1 MSYTG
6 SVVTT
11 DDMKVVSLRVSDH
24 LHARMRAAAEAD
36 HRTLSNW
43 LIVAAERAL
52 AAQAEQERQAPRE

>member
-1 MSYTG
+1 
-6 SVVTT
+6 
-11 DDMKVVSLRVSDH
+11 MKVVSLRVSDH

>member
-1 MSYTG
+1 
-6 SVVTT
+6 
-11 DDMKVVSLRVSDH
+11 
-24 LHARMRAAAEAD
+24 MRAAAEAD